1 MLIFFRIALP
11 LALAFG
17 LTAAARN
24 ARLHPET
31 GDLMNA
37 FWLAYCVLVGIATAI
52 VWAPVVADR
61 MADPLTGVVPDSTY
75 KEPPNRLRRLIRWL
89 DGRAVRR
96 WARWLCFIDG
106 IRHPWS
112 PAPFILGLRN
122 SEPGSWLELVYARE
136 VFKFNNAENCLR
148 AYEILR
154 RRGQAPKFHR
164 NKEVTLLM
172 SALEKT
178 AEPEAAPLPV
188 PPAEAPPLER
198 NPRIKLPSKL
208 TAPPDAVPPAPPPLE
223 D

>member
-11 LALAFG
+11 AALVFG

-31 GDLMNA
+31 GDLLNA

-61 MADPLTGVVPDSTY
+61 MADPLTGVVPDNTY
-75 KEPPNRLRRLIRWL
+75 KEPPNRLRRLIRRL
-89 DGRAVRR
+89 DGREARR

-136 VFKFNNAENCLR
+136 VFKFNNADNCMR
-148 AYEILR
+148 AYEVLR
-154 RRGQAPKFHR
+154 RRGQAPKSHH

-172 SALEKT
+172 AAFEKSSVQQS
-178 AEPEAAPLPV
+178 EPLPV

-198 NPRIKLPSKL
+198 NPRIKLPSRL
-208 TAPPDAVPPAPPPLE
+208 NPPADAVPPTPPPPE